1 MDRGQLRLSVS
12 LSGDNITGSYRSVFV
27 PEDWKRS
34 EQEKESRWFPIELIL
49 GLSMTFSLA
58 YVVVFGT
65 IRWSKNNFNTLLFI
79 KALILF
85 VILGF
90 VELWSD
96 LPMRYFNFKTEQPY
110 FDQVYQT
117 ILLGGV
123 LLLISSLLKAIM
135 ISASKDMITNS
146 ITVKEKTRWK
156 DGILIGFFLLG
167 IYELL
172 NHMLPTLGPKL
183 GNYSPLN
190 ARIELWGQVYSE
202 LSSYVNVIFISNN
215 LFFRGLVLISI
226 LSLYFDMFSLTN
238 K

>member
-1 MDRGQLRLSVS
+1 MKKQLTIKKPNRLDWQFIFEDTTTYNLDKGQLRLSVS

-110 FDQVYQT
+110 FDQIYQT
-117 ILLGGV
+117 IIMSIVMLFFGS
-123 LLLISSLLKAIM
+123 LISE
-135 ISASKDMITNS
+135 N
-146 ITVKEKTRWK
+146 
-156 DGILIGFFLLG
+156 
-167 IYELL
+167 
-172 NHMLPTLGPKL
+172 
-183 GNYSPLN
+183 
-190 ARIELWGQVYSE
+190 
-202 LSSYVNVIFISNN
+202 
-215 LFFRGLVLISI
+215 
-226 LSLYFDMFSLTN
+226 FSLSALIISFVSSTDRVV
-238 K
+238 